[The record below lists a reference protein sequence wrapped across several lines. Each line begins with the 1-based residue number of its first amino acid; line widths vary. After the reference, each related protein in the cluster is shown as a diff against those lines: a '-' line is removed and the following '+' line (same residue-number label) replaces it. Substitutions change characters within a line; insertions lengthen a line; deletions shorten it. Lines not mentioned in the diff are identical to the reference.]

1 MSMTLDELKGNVPET
16 ESTPAVDTDKG
27 TVVETASG
35 QKIKTFTPD
44 EIGAPK
50 KEENTIAS
58 NMAREMSLLDQGIQR
73 SKEKLYEEYVVP
85 QLEEAAAAELTGE
98 IDNEDSVSAE
108 PVVSG
113 QVETDPDDF
122 AMEVEEEV
130 PVKTMEDYKVAPI
143 EKVSETVAVAA
154 PEVTTSVTPQMEA
167 LKEDLGKD
175 FFDVDIEDEDDHV
188 LEDDSSAEDELEQV
202 KAEIKNNIKPINNV
216 IDLTKFTIAKK
227 PASSAALLRSVEEVK
242 KAADWVLFAAK
253 KAITMTSLN
262 GVELDHFNPRNISNT
277 RNRLNTYKELYTIM
291 YKHLED
297 ENKPVTLEAW
307 TKTIPFYD
315 INNLYFAVYRACYA
329 DNNIVPYTCPHCNK
343 TFMINVDINKMVKFE
358 KPEVESEF
366 WKLYNRD
373 TTSTGVYKA
382 ELVQISD
389 NFVAAIKLP
398 TVFSVIFEN
407 AALDENFLAKY
418 SDLLGLI
425 TYIDAMYLIN
435 RETGELEEV
444 IIKAE
449 PNDFVKTTKRKV
461 ATFAKILCSLD
472 SDQYN
477 NFVAKMQDLMDSN
490 DGISYIQ
497 PAAKCTHC
505 GEEIP
510 ETQVEPLDMVFTR
523 HQLGAIS
530 NL

>member
-1 MSMTLDELKGNVPET
+1 MSITLEELKGNAPET
-16 ESTPAVDTDKG
+16 EETTAEAKG

-35 QKIKTFTPD
+35 EKVRTFSPD

-50 KEENTIAS
+50 KIENSIAQ
-58 NMAREMSLLDQGIQR
+58 NMARELDVLDVGIQKN
-73 SKEKLYEEYVVP
+73 KEKLYEQYVIP
-85 QLEEAAAAELTGE
+85 QLEEAAEAELLGDDVE
-98 IDNEDSVSAE
+98 ESASE

-113 QVETDPDDF
+113 QVDTIDPDSF

-130 PVKTMEDYKVAPI
+130 EVKTMADY
-143 EKVSETVAVAA
+143 KVSETVAVSA
-154 PEVTTSVTPQMEA
+154 PEVSTTAPQIEA
-167 LKEDLGKD
+167 IKEDLGKD
-175 FFDVDIEDEDDHV
+175 FFDVDIDDEDTV
-188 LEDDSSAEDELEQV
+188 LEDDSTDEELEQV

-227 PASSAALLRSVEEVK
+227 PASSAALLKSVEEVK

-262 GVELDHFNPRNISNT
+262 GVELDHFNPRNISNS
-277 RNRLNTYKELYTIM
+277 RNRLNTYKQLYTIM

-297 ENKPVTLEAW
+297 ENKPSTLEAW

-329 DNNIVPYTCPHCNK
+329 DNNIIPYTCPHCNK
-343 TFMINVDINKMVKFE
+343 TFMANVDINKMVKFE

-373 TTSTGVYKA
+373 TTSAGVYKA

-398 TVFSVIFEN
+398 TVFSVVFEN
-407 AALDENFLAKY
+407 AALDEAFLNKY
-418 SDLLGLI
+418 ADLLGLI
-425 TYIDAMYLIN
+425 TYIDAIYLIN
-435 RETGELEEV
+435 RESGQLEEV
-444 IIKAE
+444 VIKAE
-449 PNDFVKTTKRKV
+449 ANDFVKTTKRKV
-461 ATFAKILCSLD
+461 ATFAKILCSLN

-505 GEEIP
+505 EGDIP